1 MMQRLLTLAFLV
13 LAAGALTAQ
22 DIIWQEDFSKGMAGW
37 RVNPISCGGNAN
49 TYGNNSGPD
58 FGIWTLTAGTLNNVA
73 LDYTGLAIEWSFL
86 NDTEYQFTLTNDDNT
101 VYSTVYGTY
110 SLSGDTLVSS
120 LNASAELA
128 NGLVFAETTV
138 GGIVE
143 WATITELPN
152 AATLTFVDAHTGRGE
167 PTVIYSN
174 GGNTLTY
181 TQITD
186 SGDVYVFTYTK
197 RSECGMV
204 WTWSPNGN
212 MGNGV
217 FGFEAPGAIF
227 VASETRTNGTM
238 VMNNIFQMF
247 RGDAGLIPA
256 PNPPPYPQY
265 VAELIS
271 PPIDISAADRALSIS
286 LTQRLAYL
294 NTPTDAPNGLKTSFA
309 VSTDDGATW
318 SPATDF
324 NPNFATNTFRN
335 NRQTIPILNNYT
347 NGADEIRVKIT
358 FATDYY
364 FWGIDDISIQERI
377 GYDIQANANFFA
389 IPDNVNTPYSQLQ
402 PQYFMS
408 DIQNNGGLVAENVQ
422 LNLQIVNVTDG
433 GTVVYDQTKN
443 YGTIAVDSIAEND
456 FIDITMPLDLAP
468 DESSVG
474 FYEGTYALSQDSVD
488 VNPANDSLFFSFS
501 VTDTLFAKETGR
513 TRGIFLTNDRSWF
526 IGNSYYVPNGENWYA
541 RYISFMVDNA
551 SDAVTTG
558 DGRVTTLLYESD
570 GDVDGNGR
578 IGPDEYGNGPIAFN
592 EYVFDGSED
601 EVLVTVPVSIDE
613 EGILMTSGKY
623 YFAVIQFSSTSATD
637 QLAISASEAYNYN
650 ANNFITDSIGVEQ
663 YSDIVE
669 LVTESPNFFSG
680 GFGGTVVPI
689 VRLSIGDNPFLD
701 QPAITAIETV
711 LPSEYGVSVF
721 PVPAKDN
728 FNMKVDFP
736 KQVDVLVRLYDQTGR
751 IILTQEFDKLQNG
764 SFNYDVR
771 TLASGM
777 YFLQLDTDAGTRIE
791 KIVVQH

>member
-1 MMQRLLTLAFLV
+1 MQFMMQRLLTFAFLV

-37 RVNPISCGGNAN
+37 TVNPISCGGNVN
-49 TYGNNSGPD
+49 TYGNNSGPEY
-58 FGIWTLTAGTLNNVA
+58 GIWSLTSGTVDGEEVNSEGGVF
-73 LDYTGLAIEWSFL
+73 EWSFL
-86 NDTEYQFTLTNDDNT
+86 NDTEYTISLFDDDLTI
-101 VYSTVYGTY
+101 YATVYGTY
-110 SLSGDTLVSS
+110 SIDENNIMTSS
-120 LNASAELA
+120 VDPSAIIA
-128 NGLVFAETTV
+128 DGMAFAETTP

-143 WATITELPN
+143 WATNIL
-152 AATLTFVDAHTGRGE
+152 VDDISDIDRFIGIGS
-167 PTVIYSN
+167 PTVVLTN

-181 TQITD
+181 TAD
-186 SGDVYVFTYTK
+186 GGNVVLEFTK
-197 RSECGMV
+197 RSECGAI

-217 FGFEAPGAIF
+217 FGFEAPGAVF

-238 VMNNIFQMF
+238 IMNNIFQMF
-247 RGDAGLIPA
+247 RGDGGLIPS

-294 NTPTDAPNGLKTSFA
+294 NTPADAPDGLKTSFS

-324 NPNFATNTFRN
+324 NPNFPTNTFRN

-347 NGADEIRVKIT
+347 AGANEIRVKIT

-408 DIQNNGGLVAENVQ
+408 DIQNNGGLEAENVQ
-422 LNLQIVNVTDG
+422 LNLQIINVTDG
-433 GTVVYDQTKN
+433 GTVVFDQTKN
-443 YGTIAVDSIAEND
+443 YGNIAVDSIAEND
-456 FIDITMPLDLAP
+456 FFDTTMPLDLPA
-468 DESSVG
+468 DESSIG
-474 FYEGTYALSQDSVD
+474 FYEGTYVLSQDSVD

-541 RYISFMVDNA
+541 RYISFMIDNA
-551 SDAVTTG
+551 SDAVNGTG
-558 DGRVTTLLYESD
+558 SVTTLLYESD
-570 GDVDGNGR
+570 GDVNGDGR
-578 IGPDEYGNGPIAFN
+578 IGPDEYGNSPIAFN

-601 EVLVTVPVSIDE
+601 EVLLTVPVSIDE
-613 EGILMTSGKY
+613 EGIQMTSGKY
-623 YFAVIQFSSTSATD
+623 YFAVVQYVGADMND
-637 QLAISASEAYNYN
+637 QVAISASEQYNYN
-650 ANNFITDSIGVEQ
+650 ANNFITDSVGIEQ
-663 YSDIVE
+663 YSDIVD
-669 LVTESPNFFSG
+669 LVGESPNFFSG

-701 QPAITAIETV
+701 QPAITGIETV

-728 FNMKVDFP
+728 FNMKIDFP

-764 SFNYDVR
+764 TFNYDVR

>member
-1 MMQRLLTLAFLV
+1 MQFMMQRLLTIAFLV

-37 RVNPISCGGNAN
+37 RVNPITCGGNIN
-49 TYGNNSGPD
+49 TFGNNSGPN
-58 FGIWTLTAGTLNNVA
+58 FGIWSLTSGTV
-73 LDYTGLAIEWSFL
+73 DGEAIDLEDVFFEWSFL
-86 NDTEYQFTLTNDDNT
+86 NDTEYT
-101 VYSTVYGTY
+101 VTFYETDLATYGTVYGTY
-110 SLSGDTLVSS
+110 SLDENNIMTSS
-120 LNASAELA
+120 VDPLA
-128 NGLVFAETTV
+128 VVADGMAFAETTP
-138 GGIVE
+138 GGVVE
-143 WATITELPN
+143 WGTNL
-152 AATLTFVDAHTGRGE
+152 LVDEVSDIDRFIGTGN
-167 PTVIYSN
+167 PTVVISN

-181 TQITD
+181 TAD
-186 SGDVYVFTYTK
+186 GGNVVLEYTK
-197 RSECGMV
+197 RSECGAI

-217 FGFEAPGAIF
+217 FPFEAPGTVF

-238 VMNNIFQMF
+238 IMNNIFQMF
-247 RGDAGLIPA
+247 RGDATLLPS

-265 VAELIS
+265 VAELVS

-294 NTPTDAPNGLKTSFA
+294 NTPTDAPDGLKTSFA

-324 NPNFATNTFRN
+324 NPNFPTNTFRN
-335 NRQTIPILNNYT
+335 NRQTIPILNAYT
-347 NGADEIRVKIT
+347 NGADEIRIKIT
-358 FATDYY
+358 FATDFY

-422 LNLQIVNVTDG
+422 LNLQIINVTDG
-433 GTVVYDQTKN
+433 GTVVYDQTKI
-443 YGTIAVDSIAEND
+443 YGDIAVDSIAENS
-456 FIDITMPLDLAP
+456 FIDTTMPLDLAP
-468 DESSVG
+468 DESSIG
-474 FYEGTYALSQDSVD
+474 FYEGAYALSQDSID

-541 RYISFMVDNA
+541 RFISFMVDNA
-551 SDAVTTG
+551 SAAVASG
-558 DGRVTTLLYESD
+558 DGRVTILLYESD
-570 GDVDGNGR
+570 GDVNGDGR
-578 IGPDEYGNGPIAFN
+578 IGPDEYGNTPIGFN
-592 EYVFDGSED
+592 EYAFDGSED
-601 EVLVTVPVSIDE
+601 QVLLTVPVSIEE
-613 EGILMTSGKY
+613 EGIQMTSGKY
-623 YFAVIQFSSTSATD
+623 YFAVVQFSSSSATD
-637 QLAISASEAYNYN
+637 QLAISASETYNYN

-663 YSDIVE
+663 YSDIVD

-711 LPSEYGVSVF
+711 LPAEYGVKVF

-728 FNMKVDFP
+728 FSMKVDFP
-736 KQVDVLVRLYDQTGR
+736 KQVDVMVRMYDQTGR
-751 IILTQEFDKLQNG
+751 IVLTQEFDKLQNG
-764 SFNYDVR
+764 TFNYDVR